1 MSEVMTTHLRSKAFG
16 MFVSINWGCNLII
29 GLFTLTAI
37 DGMGGTDTH
46 IDDDDEVCRY
56 FVSCEILEC
65 VVLS

>member
-1 MSEVMTTHLRSKAFG
+1 